1 MHFWRFFCRILPC
14 MFRTNNVKLVVF
26 MLLTW
31 LSVQLTIPVRNNL
44 ILLNDR
50 SYISPWIKSISNVLD
65 INCHV
70 FASQLFGHCD
80 VIANRLWRHQQTVK
94 RASESR
100 EWYVNILV
108 ITLSWAHK
116 QSTTRVHT
124 LLYISFPYYSVFI
137 SAKYYIK
144 DGYRV

>member
-14 MFRTNNVKLVVF
+14 IFLTNNVKLVVF
-26 MLLTW
+26 MLFTW
-31 LSVQLTIPVRNNL
+31 LPVQLTIPVRNNL

-50 SYISPWIKSISNVLD
+50 SWISPWIKSISNELD

-80 VIANRLWRHQQTVK
+80 GIANRLWRHQQTVQ

-100 EWYVNILV
+100 EWFVNILV

-124 LLYISFPYYSVFI
+124 SFYISFPYYSVFI